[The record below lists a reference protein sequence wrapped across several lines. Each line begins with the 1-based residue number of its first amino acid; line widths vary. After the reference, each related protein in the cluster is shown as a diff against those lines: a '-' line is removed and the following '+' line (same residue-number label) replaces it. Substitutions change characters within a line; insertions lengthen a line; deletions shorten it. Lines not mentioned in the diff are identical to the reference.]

1 MPETTPLH
9 QILNRYRAQYQQAR
23 WRRALISG
31 VLVSAIAL
39 ALAWRFQLG
48 QAPPA
53 VAAGAGAAA
62 AVLGWVALGW
72 GLRQGRISRTQ
83 AAEDLDRVLGL
94 EQRLVTAAEC
104 LEGQK
109 TSELY
114 PALLADVE
122 AKATSPTTGYPKP
135 WSRTSSVL
143 VALLAL
149 LLCWPYQGQ
158 LPLGLKVPEPPSE
171 PPTPPPT
178 PPPPSPDQQQQQNPQ
193 AGGGGTSNAN
203 NSPQNQN
210 QQPPPASANSSGAS
224 GQSPSSGQSQNNQ
237 SSSQGQG
244 SQSQSQSQGQ
254 SGAQGQGQ
262 QGAGQQG
269 SGQQQGAQTQQGTP
283 QQSAG
288 QQSGG
293 QQAGSSE
300 SANASSSRQQSA
312 GQQQSSGQQGS
323 SQPQGAQGQQA
334 GTPQQ
339 ATQSQPGQGD
349 QQALKGEIQQL
360 LKEMSGQVKELQGQL
375 SQMEQNPP
383 PPGTDT
389 DPDSLFDE
397 TTPLDPLTGA
407 PLPMQLETDAA
418 TTKAA
423 RRGGGTGKPSG
434 DVGTEGPEQQVQDDA
449 QLSTTPTEQAA
460 VTRQPVPPE
469 YRPVFERL
477 QSTPPTQGE
486 P

>member
-1 MPETTPLH
+1 MNEPTPLPL
-9 QILNRYRAQYQQAR
+9 ILDRYLAQYQRAR

-31 VLVSAIAL
+31 LLVLAIAFTL
-39 ALAWRFQLG
+39 AWHLRLGIAAGVAAGVLGLGALAW
-48 QAPPA
+48 
-53 VAAGAGAAA
+53 
-62 AVLGWVALGW
+62 
-72 GLRQGRISRTQ
+72 GLRRGRISRGQ
-83 AAEDLDRVLGL
+83 AAEALDRALGL

-104 LEGQK
+104 LEGRK

-114 PALLADVE
+114 PVLLADVE
-122 AKATSPTTGYPKP
+122 AKATSPTTSYPKP

-143 VALLAL
+143 VALLVL
-149 LLCWPYQGQ
+149 LLCWPHQAR
-158 LPLGLKVPEPPSE
+158 LPLGLKLPEPPSQ
-171 PPTPPPT
+171 PPST
-178 PPPPSPDQQQQQNPQ
+178 PPPPPPAPDQQQQQQQSPQ
-193 AGGGGTSNAN
+193 AGGGSTSNADN
-203 NSPQNQN
+203 APQN
-210 QQPPPASANSSGAS
+210 QQPPPSSPPSSGAA

-244 SQSQSQSQGQ
+244 SQSQSQGQNNQGQ
-254 SGAQGQGQ
+254 SGTQGQGQQGAGQ

-269 SGQQQGAQTQQGTP
+269 SGQQQGAEGQQGAE

-293 QQAGSSE
+293 QQQGAT
-300 SANASSSRQQSA
+300 QSA
-312 GQQQSSGQQGS
+312 SASRSGQQG
-323 SQPQGAQGQQA
+323 QGQQGAGQQA

-339 ATQSQPGQGD
+339 AGQPQPGQGD

-389 DPDSLFDE
+389 DPESLFNDN
-397 TTPLDPLTGA
+397 TPLDPLTGA
-407 PLPMQLETDAA
+407 PLPMQLETDTAA
-418 TTKAA
+418 TKAS
-423 RRGGGTGKPSG
+423 RKGGGTGKPSG
-434 DVGTEGPEQQVQDDA
+434 DVGREGPEQQAQDA
-449 QLSTTPTEQAA
+449 ALSAAPTEQAA

-477 QSTPPTQGE
+477 QSTQPTESE
-486 P
+486 PSP